1 MRRNRAFTLI
11 ELLVVIAII
20 ALLIGIL
27 LPALGEARKAG
38 RQIKCSSQNVRGLH
52 QSFVNWANNNNEDY
66 PLPSRVDVNDAT
78 VGDVPSYVKDNTG
91 NILSLLIYNG
101 MVPADVTVCPAE
113 VNFAIEVD
121 RRYELAGPPAAIVP
135 NQALWD
141 PGFAGVPGEVGGT
154 GVGNGRRNGG
164 ATGNVS
170 YAHTPPFG
178 NRAAGWQSSMDFKQA
193 VIGDRGPLYGG
204 EVGNWSLAPGPAG
217 TGSNTLQLHGSK
229 NQWQGSVAFN
239 DGRVESFNRPDPES
253 VVWPFRD
260 LPPGQKTRPDNMFV
274 NEDDYTGQQAG
285 EGMPGLNQNIYLRMY
300 KNVQAGNGRS
310 DARIFVYY
318 D

>member
-1 MRRNRAFTLI
+1 MRRAFTLI

-52 QSFVNWANNNNEDY
+52 QAFVNWANNNQDDY

-101 MVPADVTVCPAE
+101 HVPPDVMICPAE

-121 RRYELAGPPAAIVP
+121 RRYELIQPPAALVP
-135 NQALWD
+135 QRALWD
-141 PGFAGVPGEVGGT
+141 PGFTGVPGETAGS

-164 ATGNVS
+164 AIGNVS

-178 NRAAGWQSSMDFKQA
+178 NRAAAWQSTLDYRQA
-193 VIGDRGPLYGG
+193 VVSDRGPLYGG

-217 TGSNTLQLHGSK
+217 TGSNTLRLHGSS

-253 VVWPFRD
+253 VVWPFPN
-260 LPPGQKTRPDNMFV
+260 LPSGQKTRPDNIFV
-274 NEDDYTGQQAG
+274 NEDDYTGQQSA
-285 EGMPGLNQNIYLRMY
+285 EGQPGLNQNIYLRMY
-300 KNVQAGNGRS
+300 KNVQAGSGRS
-310 DARIFVYY
+310 DARIIVYY